1 MDHHC
6 PWVNNC
12 VGIGNHKFFIQFIS
26 YVFVISVYALLLA
39 VCRFCACL
47 RNIGSCQYSPS
58 KDLGVVFLVVEV
70 GLRERRG
77 RSVGYRARAGVFFSR
92 MYVAQFFFF
101 FRLSFAPP
109 PALPV
114 PADCTCW
121 PSCPCCFFLFSL
133 LFVLSALALFS
144 GLDE

>member
-1 MDHHC
+1 MSLFLIFTVIRFQNRQMDHHC

-58 KDLGVVFLVVEV
+58 KDLGVVCLVVEV
-70 GLRERRG
+70 GLLEGEGGGGGRKEGRRG
-77 RSVGYRARAGVFFSR
+77 GCSYTGNSVREIVFGSTMR
-92 MYVAQFFFF
+92 
-101 FRLSFAPP
+101 
-109 PALPV
+109 
-114 PADCTCW
+114 
-121 PSCPCCFFLFSL
+121 
-133 LFVLSALALFS
+133 
-144 GLDE
+144 